1 MHDVAPCLTP
11 ACSACNCM
19 KACTAKCTIQP
30 WCQFKQ
36 ALATSELQD
45 LELKELQ
52 LRSSCQ
58 TYHHGQHVGIFRC
71 FSMALAAQPEYAID
85 VLQTAFMIFNLVHA
99 DIRVS
104 VSSNIG
110 LQSPNVLYWLCCVHV
125 CIWKR
130 GATKL
135 QIEGS
140 VYIYIYGS
148 FSFGLSYEN
157 PCIRKRSK

>member
-1 MHDVAPCLTP
+1 MQWCCTMSYSSMFSMQLYEGLHQKIHNSTMMSLQ
-11 ACSACNCM
+11 ACFINF
-19 KACTAKCTIQP
+19 KA
-30 WCQFKQ
+30 
-36 ALATSELQD
+36 LELQ
-45 LELKELQ
+45 ELQ

-58 TYHHGQHVGIFRC
+58 TFHHGQHVGIFRC

-125 CIWKR
+125 CICAWAVHLSAWTMSSSSQHR
-130 GATKL
+130 CVRAAL
-135 QIEGS
+135 WS
-140 VYIYIYGS
+140 VPQTCS
-148 FSFGLSYEN
+148 V
-157 PCIRKRSK
+157 